1 MVRPGMLDNTSVKA
15 WLGGV
20 EPVWT
25 LLDYASFSALVMD
38 SEPQNGPVR
47 LAVDLTAAELALS
60 PVVRNMCI
68 LLQTAAGESGLKL
81 TATGNLT
88 RAVVSEMC
96 DVFSWPGFEGRG
108 LPLHQGGA

>member
-25 LLDYASFSALVMD
+25 LLDYASFSALVTA
-38 SEPQNGPVR
+38 SEPPNGPVR

-60 PVVRNMCI
+60 PVVRNMC
-68 LLQTAAGESGLKL
+68 
-81 TATGNLT
+81 
-88 RAVVSEMC
+88 R
-96 DVFSWPGFEGRG
+96 
-108 LPLHQGGA
+108 